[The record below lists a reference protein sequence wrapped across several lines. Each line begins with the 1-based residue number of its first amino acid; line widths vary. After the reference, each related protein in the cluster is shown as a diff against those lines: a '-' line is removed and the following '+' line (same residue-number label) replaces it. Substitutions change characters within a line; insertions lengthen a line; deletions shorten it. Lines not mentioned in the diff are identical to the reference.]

1 MSVKPSSESD
11 QQGLWGIFFRGLA
24 MGAADVVPG
33 VSGGTIAFISG
44 IYERLLTSLA
54 RCTPKA
60 LWMIR
65 QKGINAFWQHIDGTF
80 LVVLLSGVMTSI
92 ALLAQLIAAWLE
104 SAPHLVWSFFS
115 GLIALSVPML
125 ARQVKQWTLANS
137 LQFSVGLIVALLIAV
152 WRPEALNVS
161 LPIVFFSGMF
171 ASCAMILPGI
181 SGSFILLLV
190 GMYAPVLHAVKSMD
204 IVFLLVFVGGAISGL
219 MVFSKVLHWLYD
231 RFKNAALAILS
242 GFLLGSL
249 TLVWPWQV
257 VPSSLGTSMKA
268 AMVNAQRVLPDTYA
282 QLSGREPQVLLCVL
296 LVVFGGVL
304 VYQLERKW
312 RI

>member
-1 MSVKPSSESD
+1 MSEGQTPGG
-11 QQGLWGIFFRGLA
+11 QQSLWGIFFRGLA

-44 IYERLLTSLA
+44 IYERLLGALA
-54 RCTPKA
+54 SCNPKA
-60 LWMIR
+60 LMIWR
-65 QKGINAFWQHIDGTF
+65 RSGKAAFWQHVDGTF
-80 LVVLLSGVMTSI
+80 LVVLISGVVTSI
-92 ALLAQLIAAWLE
+92 ALLARLIATWLE
-104 SAPHLVWSFFS
+104 SSPHLVWSFFC

-125 ARQVKQWTLANS
+125 ARQVGHWRKHNS
-137 LQFSVGLIVALLIAV
+137 VQFAVGLVAALAIAF
-152 WRPEALNVS
+152 WRPEALQVS

-190 GMYAPVLHAVKSMD
+190 GMYAPVLNAVKAVDVM
-204 IVFLLVFVGGAISGL
+204 FLLTFVAGAISGL

-231 RFKNAALAILS
+231 RYKEAALAILS

-249 TLVWPWQV
+249 LLVWPWQV
-257 VPSSLGTSMKA
+257 VPVVEGASMKA
-268 AMVNAQRVLPDTYA
+268 AMVNAQRVLPETYLA
-282 QLSGREPQVLLCVL
+282 MSGREPQVLASTAL
-296 LVVFGGVL
+296 LILGAVL
-304 VYQLERKW
+304 VYQLERRW